1 MCSMYGAMRLLP
13 VLAWGLRGWTVQA
26 QPTCRHACALVMAV
40 VAMVALL
47 PGCSKRH
54 ESAAQPSGQPRLIS
68 LSPSATE
75 TVAAVGA
82 VGWLVGVDQY
92 STYPAEVTKL
102 PKVGAY
108 LTPNLEVILQ
118 LRPTLVLV
126 DDVHRATAEALQDAG
141 ITTLRCEIQTLA
153 DVQTAVR
160 DVGASLGKTDAAA
173 QVLLQIAQAKTA
185 ARGAANATRP
195 VVLAIID
202 RQTGSL
208 GGLVAAGPGSWL
220 DELLTVVGATN
231 ALATSPVRYPKI
243 SLEEVLRAQP
253 EVILDLSDASSH
265 DDAPQLWQT
274 VHVPATKAGRV
285 RVLMDSYLRAPSP
298 RVAAAIQALREALQ
312 Q

>member
-1 MCSMYGAMRLLP
+1 MLSLLARAGAGQLKIASRRL
-13 VLAWGLRGWTVQA
+13 VLLIVIGLTM
-26 QPTCRHACALVMAV
+26 LN
-40 VAMVALL
+40 LL
-47 PGCSKRH
+47 ATCSKRQ
-54 ESAAQPSGQPRLIS
+54 EPGAQTKGQPRLIS

-82 VGWLVGVDQY
+82 VDWLVGVDQY
-92 STYPAEVTKL
+92 STYPAQVTTL

-141 ITTLRCEIQTLA
+141 IATLRCEIQTLA
-153 DVQTAVR
+153 DVETAVR
-160 DVGASLGKTDAAA
+160 DVGAKLGKTDAASR
-173 QVLLQIAQAKTA
+173 VLMQIAQAKTA
-185 ARGAANATRP
+185 ARGAVTGPRP

-220 DELLTVVGATN
+220 DELLGAVGATN
-231 ALATSPVRYPKI
+231 ALAASPVRYPKI

-253 EVILDLSDASSH
+253 AIILDLSDASSH
-265 DDAPQLWQT
+265 DDAMQLWQA
-274 VHVPATKAGRV
+274 VAVPATKAGRV
-285 RVLMDSYLRAPSP
+285 RVLTDSYLRAPSP
-298 RVAAAIQALREALQ
+298 RVAAAIQALRTAVQLEQ
-312 Q
+312 P